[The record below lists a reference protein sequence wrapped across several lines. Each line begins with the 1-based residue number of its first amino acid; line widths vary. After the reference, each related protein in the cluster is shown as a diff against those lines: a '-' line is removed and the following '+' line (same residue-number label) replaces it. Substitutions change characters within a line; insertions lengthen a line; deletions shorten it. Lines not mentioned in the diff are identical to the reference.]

1 MPTENIPPFVP
12 PYDPTDLKS
21 GHYTETG
28 ILNNI
33 FNEVIQ
39 MTTVLQDV
47 AASQAN
53 RLNFLSQ
60 WQSAYTNAMSQVPSF
75 TAGAGPFSGD
85 NTTDSNI
92 RQDLNRVSS
101 AVTQTM
107 QNRQS
112 IVSDNAKALQSNVN
126 QTNDAVNQQSNLG
139 TSIIQEMST
148 LLSSIFH

>member
-1 MPTENIPPFVP
+1 MASTIPPFVP
-12 PYDPTDLKS
+12 PYDPTSLSPGK
-21 GHYTETG
+21 YTESG

-33 FNEVIQ
+33 FNEIIN
-39 MTTVLQDV
+39 MTTTLQDA

-53 RLNFLSQ
+53 RLNILST

-75 TAGAGPFSGD
+75 TYTSGPFTAS
-85 NTTDSNI
+85 NTTNMNI
-92 RQDLNRVSS
+92 RNDLNRIAS
-101 AVTQTM
+101 AETQTM

-112 IVSDNAKALQSNVN
+112 VVSDDAKALQSNVN
-126 QTNDAVNQQSNLG
+126 QSNDAVNAQSNLG